1 MNIRKTIVAQ
11 ASYAMSA
18 EGLSGSAPQPRG
30 NAKTSLAQRSA
41 AAVAAKEIKLLIDE
55 SVEKIEIGT
64 ATV

>member
-41 AAVAAKEIKLLIDE
+41 AAAAKEIKLLIDE